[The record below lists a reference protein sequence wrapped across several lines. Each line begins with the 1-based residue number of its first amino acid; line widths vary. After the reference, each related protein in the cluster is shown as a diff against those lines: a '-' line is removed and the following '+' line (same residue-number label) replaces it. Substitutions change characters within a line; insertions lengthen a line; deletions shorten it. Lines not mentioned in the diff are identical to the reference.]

1 MGACTIFSAL
11 LGRDVL
17 NIFRNPLLF
26 KARLIQYLF
35 LGIYL
40 GGLCFDNGDKSYL
53 DNLPWRTVTGLYFQL
68 CINAMMSFLT
78 PIALVFPLE
87 REVFLK

>member
-1 MGACTIFSAL
+1 MGACTVFSAL

-35 LGIYL
+35 LGLYL
-40 GGLCFDNGDKSYL
+40 GGLCFDIGTRSYT
-53 DNLPWRTVTGLYFQL
+53 DNLGWRAMIGLQF
-68 CINAMMSFLT
+68 
-78 PIALVFPLE
+78 
-87 REVFLK
+87 